1 MHARVYRRSVL
12 SADPKIAALAAETGG
27 KSETPQMPD
36 QLSNAFIDHGRT
48 PVHPGRGKCWTSFDA
63 VHTPSCLVLRES
75 NRPRLHAPSEEGA
88 FFAERM

>member
-48 PVHPGRGKCWTSFDA
+48 RRIRDGQ
-63 VHTPSCLVLRES
+63 VLDVV
-75 NRPRLHAPSEEGA
+75 
-88 FFAERM
+88 